1 MPYASIEKR
10 REYQRKWRKEH
21 PDLNRKYKN
30 KHYAE
35 KLIEMKKSKENINDN
50 LIKANT
56 KLVDKL
62 KWIKE
67 DKERLTRR
75 IDRAIE
81 YIEEKYEMTLKDSM
95 ENFLDHDERIEKK
108 RLLHIL
114 EILKNDFWEDDE

>member
-1 MPYASIEKR
+1 MDLKDR
-10 REYQRKWRKEH
+10 RALERE
-21 PDLNRKYKN
+21 LN
-30 KHYAE
+30 E
-35 KLIEMKKSKENINDN
+35 LKKSYRDILNSNI
-50 LIKANT
+50 
-56 KLVDKL
+56 KLSDEL
-62 KWIKE
+62 RWAKE

-75 IDRAIE
+75 IERAIE

>member
-1 MPYASIEKR
+1 MDLRDR
-10 REYQRKWRKEH
+10 RALERE
-21 PDLNRKYKN
+21 LN
-30 KHYAE
+30 E
-35 KLIEMKKSKENINDN
+35 LKKSYRDILNSNI
-50 LIKANT
+50 
-56 KLVDKL
+56 KLSDEIR
-62 KWIKE
+62 WAKE

>member
-1 MPYASIEKR
+1 MDFKDR
-10 REYQRKWRKEH
+10 RALERE
-21 PDLNRKYKN
+21 LN
-30 KHYAE
+30 E
-35 KLIEMKKSKENINDN
+35 LKKSYRDILNSNI
-50 LIKANT
+50 
-56 KLVDKL
+56 KLSDEL
-62 KWIKE
+62 RWTKE

>member
-1 MPYASIEKR
+1 MDLKDR
-10 REYQRKWRKEH
+10 RALERE
-21 PDLNRKYKN
+21 LN
-30 KHYAE
+30 E
-35 KLIEMKKSKENINDN
+35 LKKSYRDILNSNI
-50 LIKANT
+50 
-56 KLVDKL
+56 KLSDEL
-62 KWIKE
+62 RWIKE

>member
-1 MPYASIEKR
+1 MDLKDR
-10 REYQRKWRKEH
+10 RALERE
-21 PDLNRKYKN
+21 LN
-30 KHYAE
+30 E
-35 KLIEMKKSKENINDN
+35 LKKSYRDILNSNI
-50 LIKANT
+50 
-56 KLVDKL
+56 KLSDEL
-62 KWIKE
+62 RWAKE

>member
-1 MPYASIEKR
+1 MDLKDR
-10 REYQRKWRKEH
+10 RALERE
-21 PDLNRKYKN
+21 LN
-30 KHYAE
+30 E
-35 KLIEMKKSKENINDN
+35 LKKSYRDILNSNI
-50 LIKANT
+50 
-56 KLVDKL
+56 KLSDEIR
-62 KWIKE
+62 WAKE

>member
-1 MPYASIEKR
+1 MDFKDR
-10 REYQRKWRKEH
+10 RALERE
-21 PDLNRKYKN
+21 LN
-30 KHYAE
+30 E
-35 KLIEMKKSKENINDN
+35 LKKSYRDILNSNI
-50 LIKANT
+50 
-56 KLVDKL
+56 KLSDEL
-62 KWIKE
+62 RWTKE

-108 RLLHIL
+108 RLVHIL

>member
-1 MPYASIEKR
+1 MDLKDR
-10 REYQRKWRKEH
+10 RALERE
-21 PDLNRKYKN
+21 LS
-30 KHYAE
+30 E
-35 KLIEMKKSKENINDN
+35 LKKSYRDILNSNI
-50 LIKANT
+50 
-56 KLVDKL
+56 KLSDEL
-62 KWIKE
+62 RWAKE

-75 IDRAIE
+75 IERAIE